1 MTISSLVSM
10 GATLP
15 LSERLSLM
23 SNTITLTRGEWSII
37 TLAIDNYLAIAN
49 LRGGYIENLLQEIDR
64 QLDKQE
70 Y

>member
-1 MTISSLVSM
+1 
-10 GATLP
+10 
-15 LSERLSLM
+15 M

-64 QLDKQE
+64 QLDNQE